1 VFGRARRSLAF
12 WLVIALAALAAIEVS
27 VAALTAGG
35 SSPGA
40 PAAAAAPELPAG
52 TALSKPLGRLPLLDE
67 QGRHT
72 SLAAFRGRYVVLAPS
87 LTLCHEVC
95 PLTTGALMQLQARLQ
110 AHGLA
115 RRVVVAEATVDP
127 WRDSPARVRAF
138 KRLTGTTLRFL
149 TGSRAEIHALWRA
162 FGVAYRRVPQ
172 GKPADVDW
180 WTHKPETFD
189 VEHTDGV
196 FVVDPRGRLRVA
208 VPGMPSLGSGLP
220 HRLSRLLNDQGRQ
233 NLRRPDTPW
242 TVDALLDD
250 VLTLLGRRPAP
261 APAAP
266 PPTRAQARTALAGS
280 PAPLAALHAQAGALL
295 DGGKPAV
302 QARLRALRGRPVVV
316 NAWASWCPPCR
327 QELPLFAGAAAR
339 FGKQVAFLG
348 LDVNDE
354 TGAARRFLDQHPVSY
369 PSYFDDGGHA
379 AAWLGHFVGLP
390 TTVFLD
396 RAGRVVA
403 THAGQY
409 TSAAA
414 LAADISRY
422 AR

>member
-12 WLVIALAALAAIEVS
+12 WLVVALAALAAIEVS

-35 SSPGA
+35 SSAGA
-40 PAAAAAPELPAG
+40 PTAAMPPALPAG
-52 TALSKPLGRLPLLDE
+52 TALVKPLGHLPLVDE
-67 QGRHT
+67 QGRRT

-95 PLTTGALMQLQARLQ
+95 PLTTGALMQLQARLR
-110 AHGLA
+110 AEGLG

-149 TGSRAEIHALWRA
+149 TGGRAEIHALWRA

-172 GKPADVDW
+172 GSPPDVDW
-180 WTHKPETFD
+180 WTHKPEKFD

-196 FVVDPRGRLRVA
+196 FIVDPQGRLRVA
-208 VPGMPSLGSGLP
+208 VPGMPSLSAGLP
-220 HRLSRLLNDQGRQ
+220 RRLSRLLNAEGRQ

-242 TVDALLDD
+242 TVDQVLDD
-250 VLTLLGRRPAP
+250 ILTLAGRKPA
-261 APAAP
+261 AAP
-266 PPTRAQARTALAGS
+266 PPPPTAAQARAALAGS
-280 PAPLAALHAQAGALL
+280 PGPLAALHAQAGALL
-295 DGGKPAV
+295 GGGKPAV
-302 QARLRALRGRPVVV
+302 QARLRVLRGRPVVV

-339 FGKQVAFLG
+339 FGKRVAFLG

-354 TGAARRFLDQHPVSY
+354 TGPARRFLAAHPLSY

-379 AAWLGHFVGLP
+379 AAWLGNFVGLP
-390 TTVFLD
+390 TTVFVD
-396 RAGRVVA
+396 RSGRVVA

-414 LAADISRY
+414 LAADVTRY

>member
-1 VFGRARRSLAF
+1 MFGRARRSLAF
-12 WLVIALAALAAIEVS
+12 WLVVALTALAAIEVS

-40 PAAAAAPELPAG
+40 PAAAFPPALPAG
-52 TALSKPLGRLPLLDE
+52 TALVKPLGRLPLVDE

-72 SLAAFRGRYVVLAPS
+72 SLAAFRGRWVVLAPS

-95 PLTTGALMQLQARLQ
+95 PLTTGALMQLQARLR
-110 AHGLA
+110 AEGLA
-115 RRVVVAEATVDP
+115 QRVVVAEATVDP

-138 KRLTGTTLRFL
+138 KRLTGTTVRFL
-149 TGSRAEIHALWRA
+149 TGSRAEIHALWRG

-172 GKPADVDW
+172 GKPPDVDW
-180 WTHKPETFD
+180 WTHRPETFD

-196 FVVDPRGRLRVA
+196 FIVDPRGRLRVA
-208 VPGMPSLGSGLP
+208 VPGMPALGSRLP
-220 HRLSRLLNDQGRQ
+220 RRLSRLLNDQGRQ

-242 TVDALLDD
+242 TVDELHDD
-250 VLTLLGRRPAP
+250 ILTLLGRKPAP
-261 APAAP
+261 VPAGP
-266 PPTRAQARTALAGS
+266 PPSPAQARAALAGS
-280 PAPLAALHAQAGALL
+280 PAPLAALHAQAGVLL
-295 DGGKPAV
+295 GGGKPAV
-302 QARLRALRGRPVVV
+302 QARLHALRGHPVVV

-327 QELPLFAGAAAR
+327 QELPLFAGASAH
-339 FGKQVAFLG
+339 FGKHVAFLG

-354 TGAARRFLDQHPVSY
+354 TAPARRFLAAHPVSY

-379 AAWLGHFVGLP
+379 AAWLGRFVGLP

-396 RAGRVVA
+396 ASGRVVA

-409 TSAAA
+409 TNAAT
-414 LAADISRY
+414 LARDVERY